1 MVAGKVSAVK
11 QCSVLA
17 ELQALVYAFVTF
29 EVALV
34 ASGVV
39 TARARVVFLAAVDG
53 QVTLQQRLPTE
64 APSTVGAGV
73 AVVVEYHDVF
83 SQRCLGAET
92 DATTLQLFVA
102 RLVHGGDVTF
112 QVVTAI
118 CDVPTVGTREQLPA
132 KRVTHQHGQL

>member
-1 MVAGKVSAVK
+1 MAGKVSAVK

-53 QVTLQQRLPTE
+53 QVTL
-64 APSTVGAGV
+64 
-73 AVVVEYHDVF
+73 
-83 SQRCLGAET
+83 
-92 DATTLQLFVA
+92 
-102 RLVHGGDVTF
+102 
-112 QVVTAI
+112 
-118 CDVPTVGTREQLPA
+118 
-132 KRVTHQHGQL
+132 